1 MWYNEGD
8 LLQADLLF
16 KTQAYHPAGAKQA
29 LQGSARSGIGG
40 GKAIT
45 LMRKLIYLMTIILGL
60 AAILAA
66 GLYIRLQ
73 NRAKELDVGTDNI
86 RSYDRHYLF
95 VSSDESQMLRDI
107 YERTAEACEAGGA
120 YLEWCGKDTPGNYT
134 AAECIDISTAMKADG
149 IIVYPD
155 GSDGLEEAVTAASE
169 AGIPVVTIL
178 RDLEGSGR
186 ISYVGVS
193 SYQVGDLYGGQLLSL
208 LHNGENNV
216 VLLADAGYS
225 ENEAQF
231 LYTQMVQAV
240 RNGAPSG
247 RTMNLRIE
255 SVDSSTDFDAEEV
268 IRDLLLGKD
277 RPDILI
283 CLNSVQTECAI
294 QALIEYNL
302 VGKVQVI
309 GYYVTDQI
317 LQALRQDMIPVTMTI
332 DTFALGDD
340 SVQALDEY
348 LELGRV
354 SSYYNIALSGVTPTT
369 VERYEREQEA
379 LRQQAEEEG

>member
-1 MWYNEGD
+1 
-8 LLQADLLF
+8 
-16 KTQAYHPAGAKQA
+16 
-29 LQGSARSGIGG
+29 
-40 GKAIT
+40 
-45 LMRKLIYLMTIILGL
+45 
-60 AAILAA
+60 
-66 GLYIRLQ
+66 
-73 NRAKELDVGTDNI
+73 
-86 RSYDRHYLF
+86 
-95 VSSDESQMLRDI
+95 MLRDI